1 MEFGVVKVWGEL
13 VLAMQSKEVLLRWH
27 VSFVGKRRA
36 NLKDGPTF
44 IYVRPSGKIEPKNLY
59 GREQSRV
66 GTKNIFIKGI
76 FSWSN
81 LQIRAGNL
89 SPG

>member
-13 VLAMQSKEVLLRWH
+13 VLAMQSKKVLLRWH
-27 VSFVGKRRA
+27 DSFVGKRRA
-36 NLKDGPTF
+36 NPKDGPTF
-44 IYVRPSGKIEPKNLY
+44 IYVRPSGKIEPKNPY
-59 GREQSRV
+59 GREQSRE